1 MASTD
6 QKADKAQSDD
16 SGEAG
21 GGMSG
26 MTYWRFAAMIVTSVI
41 VMFAIKYL
49 STYEWSHIWYS
60 ETRTYMA
67 LMMGGAM
74 AAIMLAFMLGMYRDR
89 RMNVAIFAGSA
100 LLFAVSLWLVRSQE
114 TVQDQS
120 YMKSMIPHHSIAILT
135 SARSEINDVR
145 VCRLAEEIIVAQRRE
160 IKEMEWLIADIEENG
175 FAATEEAAREREV
188 PEFEGS
194 EERPGCQIPQG

>member
-1 MASTD
+1 
-6 QKADKAQSDD
+6 
-16 SGEAG
+16 
-21 GGMSG
+21 MS
-26 MTYWRFAAMIVTSVI
+26 YWRFAAMIATSVV

-74 AAIMLAFMLGMYRDR
+74 GVIMLGFMLGMYRDR
-89 RMNVAIFAGSA
+89 RKNIAIFAGSV
-100 LLFAVSLWLVRSQE
+100 LLFAVSLWLVRSQT

-135 SARSEINDVR
+135 SERSEIADYR
-145 VCRLAEEIIVAQRRE
+145 VCELAEKIITAQRRE
-160 IKEMEWLIADIEENG
+160 IAEMEWLIQDIDENG
-175 FAATEEAAREREV
+175 RAGTAREAKQRSV
-188 PEFEGS
+188 PKFTGTETRS
-194 EERPGCQIPQG
+194 DC

>member
-1 MASTD
+1 
-6 QKADKAQSDD
+6 
-16 SGEAG
+16 
-21 GGMSG
+21 MS
-26 MTYWRFAAMIVTSVI
+26 YWRFGAMIATSVV

-74 AAIMLAFMLGMYRDR
+74 GVIMLGFMLGMYRNR
-89 RMNVAIFAGSA
+89 KINIAIFAGA
-100 LLFAVSLWLVRSQE
+100 AAVFAISLWLVRSQA

-135 SARSEINDVR
+135 SERSEINDYR
-145 VCRLAEEIIVAQRRE
+145 VCELAEKIITAQRRE
-160 IKEMEWLIADIEENG
+160 IAEMEWLIEDIEKNGRAETATDAENRPVPKFTG
-175 FAATEEAAREREV
+175 TETR
-188 PEFEGS
+188 G
-194 EERPGCQIPQG
+194 GC